1 MNDNIAFMGLHG
13 RHTTLD
19 KHVKRSVAWLE
30 TIPSVAKVV
39 LGFSESCRH
48 RYAPGHIRFK
58 MNVRGGI
65 KVNAYSGRG
74 VTDMFIKI
82 EPIEERDAI
91 KQMIINRF
99 GDL

>member
-1 MNDNIAFMGLHG
+1 MGLHG

-30 TIPSVAKVV
+30 TIPFVKKVV

-48 RYAPGHIRFK
+48 RYSPGHLRFR
-58 MNVRGGI
+58 MNVRGGF
-65 KVNAYSGRG
+65 KVNAYSGNG

-82 EPIEERDAI
+82 EPIEERDRV
-91 KQMIINRF
+91 KYMIEERF
-99 GDL
+99 GEIN